1 MEAYHIMKKYTS
13 PEIEIKAFAVEDII
27 TASAPS
33 MDTNPGTP
41 IADVNSDIGN
51 TIDYSQLK

>member
-1 MEAYHIMKKYTS
+1 MKKYTS

-33 MDTNPGTP
+33 MDTNPSTP
-41 IADVNSDIGN
+41 VADVNNNDIGN
-51 TIDYSQLK
+51 TIDYGQLS

>member
-1 MEAYHIMKKYTS
+1 MKKYTS

-33 MDTNPGTP
+33 MDTNTGTAV
-41 IADVNSDIGN
+41 ADVDNNDIGI
-51 TIDYSQLK
+51 TINYSDLK

>member
-1 MEAYHIMKKYTS
+1 MKKYTS

-33 MDTNPGTP
+33 SMNTNQG
-41 IADVNSDIGN
+41 ISVADVDNSDIGI
-51 TIDYSQLK
+51 TINYGELK